1 MKDTPETELIDIPE
15 LDAEGWNEYALE
27 QGWGDGMPLALP
39 TEAAVAKFV
48 AACRG
53 VASGVF
59 ENYIADFEAKT
70 YADPALEA
78 LKQKLVDNKQHL
90 ANAIRFV
97 KQQSPSYLDVAGQRL
112 VDSAMIEI
120 MGHLLLGQAEKSD
133 RKKAV
138 ARRFIDREMPVL
150 RMKCEQICS
159 GDTSP
164 MTEYLQLAGPVPS
177 TR

>member
-1 MKDTPETELIDIPE
+1 
-15 LDAEGWNEYALE
+15 
-27 QGWGDGMPLALP
+27 
-39 TEAAVAKFV
+39 
-48 AACRG
+48 
-53 VASGVF
+53 VF
-59 ENYIADFEAKT
+59 ESYIAEFETKE
-70 YADPALEA
+70 YSDPALA
-78 LKQKLVDNKQHL
+78 QLKQKLIDNKQHL
-90 ANAIRFV
+90 AGAIQFV
-97 KQQSPSYLDVAGQRL
+97 KRQSPSYLDVAGQRL
-112 VDSAMIEI
+112 VDCAMIEI

-133 RKKAV
+133 RKKSV